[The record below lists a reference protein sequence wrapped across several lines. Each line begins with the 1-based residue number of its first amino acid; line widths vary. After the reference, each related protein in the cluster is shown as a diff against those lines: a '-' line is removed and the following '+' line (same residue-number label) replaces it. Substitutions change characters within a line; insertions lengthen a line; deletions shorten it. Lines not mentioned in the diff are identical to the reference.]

1 MTGWRDRMAS
11 AWAGTSAIEWGGSVL
26 KRSQSALS
34 ARPSAS
40 WAMTGTSRAPLQ
52 RNIAQP
58 SAPTACTVRRAM
70 SLRSGVSSSVDVHA
84 RAMSRSAAVCRARR
98 RSSSTLRA
106 LPTARAACWARP
118 TIVASW
124 RAVNGRGVRLNAQ
137 RNAMISPVASRM
149 GAPMIETIPSARA
162 HASMAGERVNRGS
175 VR

>member
-1 MTGWRDRMAS
+1 MTGCRDRMAS
-11 AWAGTSAIEWGGSVL
+11 AWAGASSIDWDGSVL
-26 KRSQSALS
+26 KRSQSVLS
-34 ARPSAS
+34 GRPSAN

-52 RNIAQP
+52 RNIAHP
-58 SAPTACTVRRAM
+58 SPPTACAVSRAI
-70 SLRSGVSSSVDVHA
+70 SLRSGVSSTVDVHA

-98 RSSSTLRA
+98 RSSSKLCA

-118 TIVASW
+118 ATVASW
-124 RAVNGRGVRLNAQ
+124 RAVNDRAERLNAQ